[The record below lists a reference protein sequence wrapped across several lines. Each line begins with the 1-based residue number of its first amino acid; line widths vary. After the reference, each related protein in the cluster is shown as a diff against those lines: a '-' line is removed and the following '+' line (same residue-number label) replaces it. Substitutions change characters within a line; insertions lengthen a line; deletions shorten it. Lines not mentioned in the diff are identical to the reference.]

1 MRALG
6 NKIKTD
12 RTISELIRYGAAGV
26 ATTVVNLGVYH
37 LSLLF
42 LDYKIGN
49 LIALLTAKIFAFFA
63 NKTFVFHS
71 KSNDLKDFMK
81 EVYRYILARGG
92 TGLLDYF
99 GLIFAVEVLNLSEV
113 WSKYG
118 LQVLVIILNYVLGKK
133 AVFISGQRQSIDN
146 SELSE

>member
-6 NKIKTD
+6 NKIKAD
-12 RTISELIRYGAAGV
+12 RKISELIRYGIVGV
-26 ATTVVNLGVYH
+26 ATTVVNLGVFH
-37 LSLLF
+37 LCLL
-42 LDYKIGN
+42 LMDYKIGN
-49 LIALLTAKIFAFFA
+49 LIALITAKIFAFFA

>member
-1 MRALG
+1 MTYSFEKKLVLKPQKEKG
-6 NKIKTD
+6 
-12 RTISELIRYGAAGV
+12 
-26 ATTVVNLGVYH
+26 
-37 LSLLF
+37 LSTF
-42 LDYKIGN
+42 

-118 LQVLVIILNYVLGKK
+118 LQILVIILNYVLGKK